1 MKQPLAIIALFC
13 SMSALAQQTIAYSIE
28 TTARPDSFFLVE
40 TITQPTDG
48 SPRANVQV
56 NYHLMRDTSEL
67 NYLQSR
73 LISAA
78 EEAEARAAEQSA
90 RAQIARAQV
99 AAIRAAQQSVFSPPA
114 QPPAQPPAETK
125 KPAPATPPKKSNKKK
140 KS

>member
-1 MKQPLAIIALFC
+1 MKQLLAIIALFC

-114 QPPAQPPAETK
+114 QPPAETK